1 VNGCELLTLS
11 EAAGEL
17 RCSVATVKRRIRS
30 GALPA
35 YRDGRLVR
43 VRVVDLRR
51 YVTERVTRP
60 TPTGASPRAGVTL
73 RPGERLWD

>member
-1 VNGCELLTLS
+1 VNDSELLTLS

-43 VRVVDLRR
+43 VRAVDLRR
-51 YVTERVTRP
+51 YVAERVTRS
-60 TPTGASPRAGVTL
+60 TPGGWGQRAGVTL